1 MTVLPLACMA
11 ACEPPVYTPDPQD
24 KPLEA
29 GFYIYA
35 DKTVIEADGKDMA
48 TFTVKDQ
55 DGNIVS
61 TDDNMGKVMYED
73 VTTGVR
79 LDRYSTGFASVVDGE
94 FEYVG
99 VVSGKKTLNSVKV
112 KAQNRAKYEKFHK
125 NVTLFKLTA
134 TWCPNCPAMTNAI
147 KGLGE
152 DAMDHVIVLA
162 CHNDDAYSVNMGNM
176 DLAAAVALH
185 VEPEMTSL
193 GLPSNV
199 YDLAFYDDARTV
211 SMITRNIMDRRVSSP
226 ATCGVKVSSVSI
238 DGSDLKV
245 SAAVMSDKG
254 GEYDLTCALLADG
267 IVDNSGYAEDGLYND
282 MVIAVNKPNFLAVAS
297 DSKFTLGA
305 DEEKERE
312 FVFSFGDNVPSAD
325 MLSNLSVVA
334 IALKKDESGRT
345 VVDNAV
351 KCPFGKSADYIYNK

>member
-1 MTVLPLACMA
+1 MA
-11 ACEPPVYTPDPQD
+11 ACETPVDTPDPQD

-48 TFTVKDQ
+48 AFTVKDQ

-147 KGLGE
+147 KGLGK

-254 GEYDLTCALLADG
+254 GEYDLLVYFHL
-267 IVDNSGYAEDGLYND
+267 IIL
-282 MVIAVNKPNFLAVAS
+282 
-297 DSKFTLGA
+297 
-305 DEEKERE
+305 KEL
-312 FVFSFGDNVPSAD
+312 VP
-325 MLSNLSVVA
+325 
-334 IALKKDESGRT
+334 T
-345 VVDNAV
+345 VTA
-351 KCPFGKSADYIYNK
+351 